1 MVRGTSEPY
10 GDGGLIRRTQGGTL
24 IVRRLG
30 LSFAIMATL
39 LAAPATWAAS
49 GACSGPAHDPLLSGG
64 GAAPAAGTT
73 ATTFTFSVTYAD
85 TKGCAPLWVRVT
97 VSGVGTFPMS
107 GSGTSY
113 DTGVAFI
120 GGMLLPAGTHTYSF
134 AASSG
139 IGAGEKTTTLTS
151 VTPSSVSVSPPPPP
165 PTPNPTPIPIPI
177 PTPVPTPVPTAVPT
191 SQPSPTP
198 LASASETSSPA
209 PSAGTGAS
217 QDPNAS
223 AGGAAASQG
232 QGQVPSAS
240 GNPAGGSGGF
250 NKTEELGSFSV
261 LLAGWATTTLGGIAL
276 FLYMAPRRRMPD
288 QRAVAES
295 SMAARLAAGLPLPP
309 GLPLVPPARPERVA
323 SDEANIPRWLRP
335 SVQAARQD
343 QRGSRSR
350 GRRFDGS

>member
-1 MVRGTSEPY
+1 VLPDSFRSA
-10 GDGGLIRRTQGGTL
+10 QGEDNT
-24 IVRRLG
+24 IVRRLA
-30 LSFAIMATL
+30 LSFAILATL
-39 LAAPATWAAS
+39 LAVPATWAAS

-64 GAAPAAGTT
+64 GATPAAGTT

-113 DTGVAFI
+113 DTGVTFI
-120 GGMLLPAGTHTYSF
+120 RGMLLPAGIHTYSF

-139 IGAGEKTTTLTS
+139 IGAGEKTTALTS

-165 PTPNPTPIPIPI
+165 PTPKPTPIPTPI
-177 PTPVPTPVPTAVPT
+177 PTAVPT

-198 LASASETSSPA
+198 VASASETSSPA
-209 PSAGTGAS
+209 GSAGTS

-232 QGQVPSAS
+232 QGQVPGAS

-250 NKTEELGSFSV
+250 NKKEELGSFSV
-261 LLAGWATTTLGGIAL
+261 LLAGWATATFGGIGL
-276 FLYMAPRRRMPD
+276 FLYLAPRRRMPN
-288 QRAVAES
+288 QRAVAEWTT
-295 SMAARLAAGLPLPP
+295 AARLAAGLPSPP
-309 GLPLVPPARPERVA
+309 GPPLVPPARPERVA